1 MERGGV
7 EKGGVK
13 KGGVVWRRKEEK
25 QKLQQ
30 VLRRGTLALRDKD
43 CNSGPGDPY
52 MRFIGRSLAHHPAGN
67 SFIAHAEAGEN
78 PAVIIC
84 FYC

>member
-1 MERGGV
+1 MRIEGGVERGGV

-13 KGGVVWRRKEEK
+13 KGGVVWRGKEEK
-25 QKLQQ
+25 QQLQQ

-52 MRFIGRSLAHHPAGN
+52 MRFIGGDDP
-67 SFIAHAEAGEN
+67 
-78 PAVIIC
+78 V
-84 FYC
+84 